1 MNKQKK
7 IMDQISAIFG
17 IFMTFFYIIV
27 GLFLI
32 LAKSLYYIDSL
43 LRNIVGI
50 TFLIYSLYRG
60 YVSYLKV
67 KEAFF
72 GDVRRNNDREDYI

>member
-1 MNKQKK
+1 MKQQRR

-17 IFMTFFYIIV
+17 VFMTFFYIIV

-43 LRNIVGI
+43 WRNIVGI

-67 KEAFF
+67 RDTFF
-72 GDVRRNNDREDYI
+72 GNGRRNDEREDYL